1 MTTNPARFL
10 ELDRQDPPKLTAAA
24 RSKQYVEIYDSFDAE
39 AAMGQADRCIECG
52 NPYCE
57 WACPVHNY
65 IPNWLKLVAEGNFIE
80 AADISHRTNALPEMC
95 GRVCPQDRLC
105 EQACTLQD
113 TNFGAVT
120 IGAIERF
127 ITDTA
132 FDLGWRPDL
141 SAIESTGRR
150 VAVIGAGPAGLA
162 CADKLV
168 RNGVTPVVYDKYPE
182 AGGLLTFGIPE
193 FKLEKH
199 LVERRRAVL
208 EDMGV
213 EFVFNTTIGE
223 DKPFE
228 ALLTEFDAVFIG
240 IGTYKSMQGGFAGEQ
255 LQQVYSALPFLV
267 SNVNK
272 NLGFTHENDYIS
284 MREKR
289 VVVLG
294 GGDTAMDCTRTSIRQ
309 GAKQVI
315 CAYRRDKANMPGSPK
330 EVSNAEEEGVQFEF
344 NCSPLEV
351 IADEK
356 GDVCGIKVVSTQL
369 GDPDERGR
377 RRPEIIEKSERII
390 NCDAVIVA
398 FGFLPNPPAWFAD
411 YNLAVDDNLRLH
423 VCNEETDELFLQTSV
438 DKVFAGGDIVRG
450 SSLVVHAV
458 QDGQKAAES
467 ILNYLDC

>member
-423 VCNEETDELFLQTSV
+423 VRNEETDELFLQTSV